1 MEDQTT
7 KQLLNELEI
16 MIKTNPGVSIIQL
29 VDIALDFSFGGEK
42 QLITSHRR
50 KKLTFSNSQIYYAL
64 KQYNKTRNGDA
75 NL

>member
-7 KQLLNELEI
+7 KLLNELEI
-16 MIKTNPGVSIIQL
+16 MIKANPGVSITKL
-29 VDIALDFSFGGEK
+29 VDIALEFSFGGE
-42 QLITSHRR
+42 QREMNGHRR

-64 KQYNKTRNGDA
+64 KQYNKMRNGDG

>member
-7 KQLLNELEI
+7 KLLNELEI
-16 MIKTNPGVSIIQL
+16 MIKANPGVSIIQL

-50 KKLTFSNSQIYYAL
+50 KKMTFSNSQIYYAL
-64 KQYNKTRNGDA
+64 KQYNRTRNGDA